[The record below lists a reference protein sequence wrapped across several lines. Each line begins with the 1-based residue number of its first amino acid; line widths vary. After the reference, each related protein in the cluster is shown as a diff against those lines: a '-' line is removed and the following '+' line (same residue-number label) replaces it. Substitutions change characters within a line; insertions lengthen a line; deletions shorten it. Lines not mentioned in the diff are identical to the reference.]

1 MIFAV
6 SQLTYIVASVLFI
19 FALHWMN
26 APDTA
31 RKGVY
36 AGVAATAL
44 AILVTWAEP
53 SVVNHLWIVL
63 PLLAGVA
70 VGVPLSRVP
79 LTAVPQ
85 RTALSHAFGG
95 IAAGL
100 VGTAEYYL
108 RLSEGPEWLTPFRM
122 VALIIEIILGYLT
135 FTGSLMA
142 AGKLQEVKWVP
153 QRPVTYAGQ
162 NVDQRA
168 AAPFRDR
175 SRRAPSRYIPRRRGR
190 RTCFPSSSLLALLF
204 GVLLIIPIG
213 GADMPTVIAILNAY
227 AGLSAVAMG
236 FVLDSKLLITAGALD
251 GSSGLILAI
260 IMCKAMNRSFTNVL
274 FGAFGQVQAAKA
286 TGEQKQYK
294 SETVEGAAQ
303 VLEQASLVVII
314 PGYGMAVAQAQ
325 HKVRE
330 LYDQLKKRGIT
341 VKFAIHPVAGRM
353 PGHMNVL
360 LAEADIPYTDLVE
373 MDDINHDMPQADVAL
388 VVGANDVVNPA
399 ARTDK
404 SSPIYG
410 MPIIEAD
417 KARTIFAIK
426 RSKNPGFAGIDNE
439 LYFSDRT
446 WMLFGDAKAVIGDL
460 VKELSGGSGMH

>member
-1 MIFAV
+1 MMHA
-6 SQLTYIVASVLFI
+6 LTQIAYILATALFI

-26 APDTA
+26 TPATA

-36 AGVAATAL
+36 AGVAGMSIAV
-44 AILVTWAEP
+44 LVTWVQP
-53 SVVNHLWIVL
+53 SVVTHLWIIL
-63 PLLAGVA
+63 PIIAGFV
-70 VGVPLSRVP
+70 VGVPLARVP

-95 IAAGL
+95 LAAGL
-100 VGTAEYYL
+100 VGTAKYYL
-108 RLSEGPEWLTPFRM
+108 WFSEGPENLTAFRM
-122 VALIIEIILGYLT
+122 VAIIVEIILGFLT

-142 AGKLQEVKWVP
+142 AGKLQEVKWIP
-153 QRPVTYAGQ
+153 QRPVTYPGQ
-162 NVDQRA
+162 NLMNLL
-168 AAPFRDR
+168 
-175 SRRAPSRYIPRRRGR
+175 
-190 RTCFPSSSLLALLF
+190 LLAVAAGLGGALVLHPTATWAPQLFPAIIVLALIF

-227 AGLSAVAMG
+227 AGLAAVAMG
-236 FVLDSKLLITAGALD
+236 FVLDNKLLITAGALD

-260 IMCKAMNRSFTNVL
+260 IMCKAMNRSFSNVL
-274 FGAFGQVQAAKA
+274 FGAFGQVQAAKGA
-286 TGEQKQYK
+286 GEQKSYK
-294 SETVEGAAQ
+294 GETPEGAAQ
-303 VLEQASLVVII
+303 ILEQASLVVIV

-330 LYDQLKKRGIT
+330 LYDQLKKRGVT

-373 MDDINHDMPQADVAL
+373 MDEINPDMPQCDVCL

-399 ARTDK
+399 ARFDK
-404 SSPIYG
+404 ASPIYG
-410 MPIIEAD
+410 MPIIDAD
-417 KARTIFAIK
+417 KARSVFAIK

-439 LYFSDRT
+439 LYFADKT
-446 WMLFGDAKAVIGDL
+446 WMLFGDAKAVIGEL
-460 VKELSGGSGMH
+460 VKQLAGESGMH